1 MWGLTVPDFTL
12 VAGTV
17 VMLVFLEGLLSA
29 DNALVLAVMV
39 RHLPRNQQG
48 RALRYG
54 IFGAFGFRLIAVLFA
69 STLLR
74 VWAFKVVG
82 GIYLLYLA
90 ISHLV
95 LGDDDDPASRARAGR
110 GFWATVVLGRGGRHR
125 VLDRL
130 DRRGRRH
137 GRRIAGAGR
146 PEGRVQH
153 RRLPGHD
160 ATGDRLHRRHPR
172 HRRDAVRRRLLHP
185 VLLDRFPGLASGAY
199 YLVAWIGLKLVGSG
213 FHDALNPPID
223 APKPAWH
230 DRMPDWAFRVPLEM
244 PWWLFW
250 AGMVLIVVVSL
261 VVHPKHQP
269 TVQPPLTEEE
279 ILA

>member
-90 ISHLV
+90 VSHLV
-95 LGDDDDPASRARAGR
+95 FGDDDDPASRARAGR
-110 GFWATVVLGRGGRHR
+110 GFWATVFWVEVADIAFSIDSIVAAVAMAAGLPARVAQKVVFSIVGYPVTMQLAIVYIGGILGIVAMRF
-125 VLDRL
+125 V
-130 DRRGRRH
+130 
-137 GRRIAGAGR
+137 AGYFIR
-146 PEGRVQH
+146 
-153 RRLPGHD
+153 
-160 ATGDRLHRRHPR
+160 
-172 HRRDAVRRRLLHP
+172 
-185 VLLDRFPGLASGAY
+185 LLDRFPGLAGGAY

-230 DRMPDWAFRVPLEM
+230 GRMPDWAFRVPLEM

-261 VVHPKHQP
+261 VVRPKHQP
-269 TVQPPLTEEE
+269 TVKPPLTEEE

>member
-1 MWGLTVPDFTL
+1 MWGLTVPDLTL
-12 VAGTV
+12 VAGTI

-29 DNALVLAVMV
+29 DNALVLAAMV
-39 RHLPRNQQG
+39 RHLPRSQQG

-74 VWAFKVVG
+74 YWAFKVVG

-90 ISHLV
+90 ISHLFF
-95 LGDDDDPASRARAGR
+95 GDDDGAGSKEGSGR
-110 GFWATVVLGRGGRHR
+110 GFWATVIGVEVADIAFSIDSIVAAVAMAAGLPPTVAQKVIFTVVGYPITMQLAIVYVGGILGIVAMRF
-125 VLDRL
+125 V
-130 DRRGRRH
+130 
-137 GRRIAGAGR
+137 AGYF
-146 PEGRVQH
+146 
-153 RRLPGHD
+153 LK
-160 ATGDRLHRRHPR
+160 
-172 HRRDAVRRRLLHP
+172 
-185 VLLDRFPGLASGAY
+185 LLDRFAGLASGAY

-213 FHDALNPPID
+213 FHDALFPPID
-223 APKPAWH
+223 VPKPAWH
-230 DRMPDWAFRVPLEM
+230 AHAPAWAFRVPLEM